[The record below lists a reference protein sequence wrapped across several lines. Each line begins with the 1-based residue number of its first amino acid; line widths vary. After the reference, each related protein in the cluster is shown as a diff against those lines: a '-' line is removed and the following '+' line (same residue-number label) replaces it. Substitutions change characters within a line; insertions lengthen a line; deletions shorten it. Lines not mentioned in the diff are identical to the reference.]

1 MAALSKNGLM
11 TAGAILAVLG
21 VLALAIPAFTTT
33 ETKDVAKIGDLKVT
47 KQEDTRHIVPP
58 FVGPAALVVGLA
70 LIGVAVFARR

>member
-11 TAGAILAVLG
+11 SAGAILAVLG

-47 KQEDTRHIVPP
+47 MQDDTRHVIPP
-58 FVGPAALVVGLA
+58 FVGPAALIIGLA
-70 LIGVAVFARR
+70 LIGAAVFARR